1 MRNHAMTDALRSIA
15 RNAAIACSLLVA
27 GSAAFAARAGQ
38 APPEASSPPPPTS
51 SSAAAAGSTFGSAA
65 GSVEEKLEAS
75 LAELDALRRQM
86 ADEML
91 PLSRRLASLE
101 ADLAEAR
108 KRFQDRVRELD
119 SRSLDLSNLRS
130 EIDAR
135 EKETTYLA
143 GLLGEYQRNFESRL
157 HVTELQRYRAGLE
170 LAKLAV
176 ENTALSEQEI
186 SEAQATLVLASLDR
200 LHENAGGTRFAGT
213 AVGDGGLVESG
224 TIVLAG
230 PVAIFEPDS
239 GTGTATAEQRLGS
252 LEPAAIRY
260 ADPLDAA
267 AAAMLAR
274 NGAGELPLDPTLG
287 NAHKIAATEETLLE
301 HIAKGGP
308 VMYPILGLAGAAFL
322 VAILKWIGLSTVRT
336 PSRRRIAELLAAIRA
351 KDDAKA
357 KALAARLGG
366 PAGDM
371 LRAGVDSLSEPR
383 DIVEEVMYET
393 ILVTRLRLNRF
404 IPFVAIAAAAAPLL
418 GLLGT
423 VTGIINTFK
432 LITVFGSGDVK
443 TLSGG
448 ISEALITTEFGLIV
462 AIPSLLLSAFLSRK
476 ARGILDRMEGVA
488 LSFLNEVA
496 RSRDSAA
503 APDPETE
510 KARVAAQVR
519 EVLAEMLTPAVREQ
533 LAASGGKA

>member
-1 MRNHAMTDALRSIA
+1 TDALRSSL
-15 RNAAIACSLLVA
+15 RQAACACLALVA
-27 GSAAFAARAGQ
+27 VPAAVASPQEQ
-38 APPEASSPPPPTS
+38 APPDAASPSTPPP
-51 SSAAAAGSTFGSAA
+51 AAAPAGTAFGSAA

-75 LAELDALRRQM
+75 LAELDALRKQM

-91 PLSRRLASLE
+91 PLSRRLSALE
-101 ADLAEAR
+101 SDLGEVR
-108 KRFQDRVRELD
+108 KRFQDKVRELD
-119 SRSLDLSNLRS
+119 SRSLDLANLRN
-130 EIDAR
+130 EIEAR

-157 HVTELQRYRAGLE
+157 HITELQRYRAALE
-170 LAKLAV
+170 EAKLAA

-186 SEAQATLVLASLDR
+186 SEAQAKLVLASLER
-200 LHENAGGTRFAGT
+200 LHENAGGTRFAGS
-213 AVGDGGLVESG
+213 AVGEGGLVESG

-230 PVAIFEPDS
+230 PVAIFEPES
-239 GTGTATAEQRLGS
+239 GSGTATAEQRLGS

-260 ADPLDAA
+260 ADPLDADA
-267 AAAMLAR
+267 AALLAKT
-274 NGAGELPLDPTLG
+274 GAGELPLDPTLG

-308 VMYPILGLAGAAFL
+308 VMVPILGLAGAAFL
-322 VAILKWIGLSTVRT
+322 VAILKWIGLSTVRM
-336 PSRRRIAELLAAIRA
+336 PSRRRIGELLAAIRE

-357 KALAARLGG
+357 KALAAKLGG
-366 PAGDM
+366 PAGTM
-371 LRAGVDSLSEPR
+371 LRAGVDNLAEPR

-476 ARGILDRMEGVA
+476 ARGLLDRMEGIA

-496 RSRDSAA
+496 RSRDAA
-503 APDPETE
+503 GEPDPEVE

>member
-1 MRNHAMTDALRSIA
+1 MRNHPMTDPLRSIA
-15 RNAAIACSLLVA
+15 GAMMAFGLSSAVALAAPQEATA
-27 GSAAFAARAGQ
+27 PEPAPAT
-38 APPEASSPPPPTS
+38 APPV
-51 SSAAAAGSTFGSAA
+51 AAPSFGTAA
-65 GSVEEKLEAS
+65 GSVDEKLETT
-75 LAELDALRRQM
+75 LAELDALRKQM

-101 ADLAEAR
+101 ADLGEVR
-108 KRFQDRVRELD
+108 KRFQDRVRDLD
-119 SRSLDLSNLRS
+119 SRSLDLSNLRN
-130 EIDAR
+130 EIEAR
-135 EKETTYLA
+135 EKETTYLS

-157 HVTELQRYRAGLE
+157 HITELQRYRAALE
-170 LAKLAV
+170 EAKLAA

-186 SEAQATLVLASLDR
+186 SEAQAQLVLASLER

-213 AVGDGGLVESG
+213 AVGDGGLVEPG
-224 TIVLAG
+224 MIVLAG

-239 GTGTATAEQRLGS
+239 GSGTATAEQRLGS

-357 KALAARLGG
+357 KAIADRLGG
-366 PAGDM
+366 PAGRM
-371 LRAGVDSLSEPR
+371 LQAGVANLAEPR

-393 ILVTRLRLNRF
+393 ILSTRLRLNRF
-404 IPFVAIAAAAAPLL
+404 IPFIAISAAAAPLL

-476 ARGILDRMEGVA
+476 ARGLLDRMEGIA
-488 LSFLNEVA
+488 LSFLNEFA

-503 APDPETE
+503 ASDPESE

-519 EVLAEMLTPAVREQ
+519 EVLAEMLAPAVREQ

>member
-1 MRNHAMTDALRSIA
+1 MRNHAMTDALRSIL
-15 RNAAIACSLLVA
+15 RQ
-27 GSAAFAARAGQ
+27 AAFACLALVAIPAAVASPQEQ
-38 APPEASSPPPPTS
+38 APPDAASTSTPPP
-51 SSAAAAGSTFGSAA
+51 AAAPAGTAFGSAA

-75 LAELDALRRQM
+75 LAELDALRKQM

-91 PLSRRLASLE
+91 PLSRRLSSLE
-101 ADLAEAR
+101 SDLGEVR

-119 SRSLDLSNLRS
+119 SRSLDLSNLRN
-130 EIDAR
+130 EIEAR

-157 HVTELQRYRAGLE
+157 HITELQRYRAALE
-170 LAKLAV
+170 EAKLAA

-186 SEAQATLVLASLDR
+186 SEAQAKLVLASLER
-200 LHENAGGTRFAGT
+200 LHENVGGTRFAGT

-230 PVAIFEPDS
+230 PVAIFEPES
-239 GTGTATAEQRLGS
+239 GSGTATAEQRLGS

-260 ADPLDAA
+260 ADPLDADA
-267 AAAMLAR
+267 AALLAKT
-274 NGAGELPLDPTLG
+274 GAGELPLDPTLG

-308 VMYPILGLAGAAFL
+308 VMVPILGLAAAAFL
-322 VAILKWIGLSTVRT
+322 VAILKWIGLSTVRM
-336 PSRRRIAELLAAIRA
+336 PSRRRMGELLAAIRA

-357 KALAARLGG
+357 KAIAEKLGG
-366 PAGDM
+366 PGGRM
-371 LRAGVDSLSEPR
+371 LRAGVENLAEPR

-404 IPFVAIAAAAAPLL
+404 IPFIAIAAAAAPLL

-448 ISEALITTEFGLIV
+448 ISEALITTEFGLIA

-476 ARGILDRMEGVA
+476 ARGLLDRMEGIA

-496 RSRDSAA
+496 RSRDAA
-503 APDPETE
+503 GESDPEAE

>member
-1 MRNHAMTDALRSIA
+1 MRNHAMTDALRSIL
-15 RNAAIACSLLVA
+15 RQ
-27 GSAAFAARAGQ
+27 AAFACLALVAIPAAVASPQEQ
-38 APPEASSPPPPTS
+38 APPDAASTSTPPP
-51 SSAAAAGSTFGSAA
+51 AAAPAGTAFGSAA

-75 LAELDALRRQM
+75 LAELDALRKQM

-91 PLSRRLASLE
+91 PLSRRLSSLE
-101 ADLAEAR
+101 SDLGEVR

-119 SRSLDLSNLRS
+119 SRSLDLSNLRN
-130 EIDAR
+130 EIEAR

-157 HVTELQRYRAGLE
+157 HITELQRYRAALE
-170 LAKLAV
+170 EAKLAA

-186 SEAQATLVLASLDR
+186 SEAQAKLVLASLER
-200 LHENAGGTRFAGT
+200 LHENVGGTRFAGT

-230 PVAIFEPDS
+230 PVAIFEPES
-239 GTGTATAEQRLGS
+239 GSGTATAEQRLGS

-260 ADPLDAA
+260 ADPLDAD
-267 AAAMLAR
+267 AAAMLAKT
-274 NGAGELPLDPTLG
+274 GAGELPLDPTLG

-308 VMYPILGLAGAAFL
+308 VMYPILGLAAAAFL
-322 VAILKWIGLSTVRT
+322 VAILKWIGLSTVRM
-336 PSRRRIAELLAAIRA
+336 PSRRRMGELLAAIRA

-357 KALAARLGG
+357 KAIAEKLGG
-366 PAGDM
+366 PGGRM
-371 LRAGVDSLSEPR
+371 LRAGVENLAEPR

-404 IPFVAIAAAAAPLL
+404 IPFIAIAAAAAPLL

-476 ARGILDRMEGVA
+476 ARGVIDRMEGIA

-496 RSRDSAA
+496 RSRDAA
-503 APDPETE
+503 GEPDPEVE

>member
-1 MRNHAMTDALRSIA
+1 MTDSLRSIV
-15 RNAAIACSLLVA
+15 RGAALAVGFAVA
-27 GSAAFAARAGQ
+27 GAALALPQETPPAE
-38 APPEASSPPPPTS
+38 APP
-51 SSAAAAGSTFGSAA
+51 AAAPPAAAEAGGAFGSAA
-65 GSVEEKLEAS
+65 GSVDGKLEAS
-75 LAELDALRRQM
+75 LAELDALRKQM

-91 PLSRRLASLE
+91 PLSRQLASLE
-101 ADLAEAR
+101 ADLGEVR
-108 KRFQDRVRELD
+108 KRFQDKVRELD
-119 SRSLDLSNLRS
+119 TRSLDLSNLRN
-130 EIDAR
+130 EIEAR
-135 EKETTYLA
+135 EKESTYLA

-157 HVTELQRYRAGLE
+157 HITELQRYRAALE
-170 LAKLAV
+170 EAKLAA
-176 ENTALSEQEI
+176 ENTALTEQQI
-186 SEAQATLVLASLDR
+186 SAAQAKLVLASLER
-200 LHENAGGTRFAGT
+200 LHENAGGTRFAGN

-239 GTGTATAEQRLGS
+239 GSGTATAEQRLGS

-260 ADPLDAA
+260 GDPLDAA
-267 AAAMLAR
+267 AAALLAK
-274 NGAGELPLDPTLG
+274 NGAGQLPLDPTLG

-308 VMYPILGLAGAAFL
+308 VMYPILGLAAAAFL

-357 KALAARLGG
+357 KAIAERLGG
-366 PAGDM
+366 PAGRM
-371 LRAGVDSLSEPR
+371 LRAGVANLAEPR

-393 ILVTRLRLNRF
+393 ILSTRLRLNRF

-476 ARGILDRMEGVA
+476 ARGLLDRLEGIA

-496 RSRDSAA
+496 RSRESASPA
-503 APDPETE
+503 DPEAE
-510 KARVAAQVR
+510 RARIAAQVR
-519 EVLAEMLTPAVREQ
+519 EVLADMLTPAVREQ
-533 LAASGGKA
+533 LAASGVKA